1 MLPMRKN
8 GWILIL
14 GGGVMQL
21 PAIRAAGR
29 LRLGVAVADG
39 NDRAPGVALSDR
51 FFHTDLKDPETLLG
65 NARTIAQEE
74 GTLRG
79 VFTAGTDFAYVVAW
93 LTDRLSLPGHSY
105 DAALRAT
112 EKQLMRQSL
121 WDSGVPVP
129 RYLSVEDSGKET
141 RRRAQEEVGLPLV
154 VKPVDSM
161 GARGVRKVSSEE
173 ELAAA
178 IDAALDLSRSRRAIV
193 EGVIPGRELSL
204 DALTWDG
211 KIVVTGVADRHIR
224 FEPYF
229 IEIGHTMPTSLSEP
243 ERCRVEEVFRRG
255 IKALGLS
262 HGAAKGDIFLGPEGP
277 VVGEIAGRLS
287 GGYMSGWTYPY
298 ASGIDL
304 TEAALRL
311 AIGEEPG
318 LPSVPRER
326 YVSSERAVISLP
338 GRVATVRGL
347 PAARKAPGV
356 RELFW
361 KAEEGE
367 EVTFPRNNVEK
378 CGNIIVAAGT
388 PEESLSQVE
397 KALDLIDVRLEAG
410 RKDTWDWLFGSGVP
424 PSHWAFRR
432 SLETFGDLDRLSWEI
447 PAPLTAV
454 GGFFAGE
461 SSREVDWHGRTV
473 DRVVAR
479 LLEEYGLEQRPPGA
493 GGLEAV
499 FWQAVLRGS
508 LQAGAFVLDTIR
520 EYPDRVRAWLDDE
533 SLR

>member
-1 MLPMRKN
+1 MHKN

-21 PAIRAAGR
+21 PAIQAAR
-29 LRLGVAVADG
+29 KLRLGVAVADG
-39 NDRAPGVALSDR
+39 NDQAPGVALSDR
-51 FFHTDLKDPETLLG
+51 FFHTDLKDGEALLRD
-65 NARTIAQEE
+65 ARRIAQEE

-79 VFTAGTDFAYVVAW
+79 VFTAGTDFAYTVAL
-93 LTDRLSLPGHSY
+93 LTDRLGLPGHSY
-105 DAALRAT
+105 KAALRAT
-112 EKQLMRQSL
+112 EKHLMRRVLSEA
-121 WDSGVPVP
+121 GVPVP
-129 RYLSVEDSGKET
+129 RFVSAGDSGRET
-141 RRRAQEEVGLPLV
+141 RRRALTEVGLPLV

-161 GARGVRKVSSEE
+161 GARGVRKVTSEDD
-173 ELAAA
+173 LSPA
-178 IDAALDLSRSRRAIV
+178 IESALDLSRSRCVIL

-211 KIVVTGVADRHIR
+211 KIVVTGVADRHIC

-229 IEIGHTMPTSLSEP
+229 IEIGHTMPTSLP
-243 ERCRVEEVFRRG
+243 EAERTRVEEVFRRG
-255 IKALGLS
+255 IEALGLT

-304 TEAALRL
+304 TEAAVRL

-318 LPSVPRER
+318 LPSVPREDN
-326 YVSSERAVISLP
+326 VSSERAVISLP
-338 GRVATVRGL
+338 GRVATIRGL

-361 KAEEGE
+361 KVREGE
-367 EVTFPRNNVEK
+367 DVTFPRNNVEK
-378 CGNIIVAAGT
+378 CGNVIVAAKT
-388 PEESLSQVE
+388 PEESLRRVE
-397 KALDLIDVRLEAG
+397 GALDLIDVRLEAG
-410 RKDTWDWLFGSGVP
+410 RRETWDWLFGPGVP
-424 PSHWAFRR
+424 SSHWAFRR
-432 SLETFGDLDRLSWEI
+432 SFEAFPDLDDLSWDI
-447 PAPLTAV
+447 PDSLTAV
-454 GGFFAGE
+454 GGFFAGDRI
-461 SSREVDWHGRTV
+461 REVDWHGRTV
-473 DRVVAR
+473 DGVVAR
-479 LLEEYGLEQRPPGA
+479 LLAEYRLEQRPRGE

>member
-1 MLPMRKN
+1 MRKN

-21 PAIRAAGR
+21 PAIQAAR
-29 LRLGVAVADG
+29 KLRLGVAVADG
-39 NDRAPGVALSDR
+39 NDQAPGVALSDR
-51 FFHTDLKDPETLLG
+51 FFHTDLKDGEALLG
-65 NARTIAQEE
+65 NARTLAQLE
-74 GTLRG
+74 GALRG

-93 LTDRLSLPGHSY
+93 LTDRLGLPGHSY
-105 DAALRAT
+105 EAALRAT
-112 EKQLMRQSL
+112 EKQLMRRTL
-121 WDSGVPVP
+121 EDAGVPVP
-129 RYLSVEDSGKET
+129 RFVSADDSGRET
-141 RRRAQEEVGLPLV
+141 RRQALREVGLPLV

-161 GARGVRKVSSEE
+161 GARGVRKVTSEDELSSAV
-173 ELAAA
+173 ELA
-178 IDAALDLSRSRRAIV
+178 LELSRSRRVIF
-193 EGVIPGRELSL
+193 EGLIQGRELSL

-229 IEIGHTMPTSLSEP
+229 VEIGHTMPTSLSEA
-243 ERCRVEEVFRRG
+243 ERIRVEEIFRRG
-255 IKALGLS
+255 IEALGLS

-304 TEAALRL
+304 TEAAIRL
-311 AIGEEPG
+311 AIGEEPD
-318 LPSVPRER
+318 LPSVPREEN
-326 YVSSERAVISLP
+326 VSSERAVISLP
-338 GRVATVRGL
+338 GRVATIRGL

-361 KAEEGE
+361 KAEEGD

-378 CGNIIVAAGT
+378 CGNVIVAAQT
-388 PEESLSQVE
+388 PKESLRQVE
-397 KALDLIDVRLEAG
+397 GALDLIDVRLEAG
-410 RKDTWDWLFGSGVP
+410 RRETWDWLFGSGVP
-424 PSHWAFRR
+424 SSHWAFRR
-432 SLETFGDLDRLSWEI
+432 SLEAFPDLDRLSWEI
-447 PAPLTAV
+447 PDSLSAV
-454 GGFFAGE
+454 GGFLVGDHF
-461 SSREVDWHGRTV
+461 REVDWHGRTA

-479 LLEEYGLEQRPPGA
+479 LLEEYGLEQRPRGA